1 MTAKEI
7 TEKREVSR
15 YFLPKDGNVEWEKVY
30 EFTPEQLQE
39 YADALCREQI
49 ESCHLAWTKA
59 SRDQN
64 VEAEAILN
72 APQPDES

>member
-7 TEKREVSR
+7 VKEYANGINEYR
-15 YFLPKDGNVEWEKVY
+15 VY
-30 EFTPEQLQE
+30 MFTTEQLKA
-39 YADALCREQI
+39 YADALCKEQI

-64 VEAEAILN
+64 VEAEAILT
-72 APQPDES
+72 APQPEGI